1 MLFWLGQILTQYYG
15 PFRLLNS
22 YLFLAGL
29 GAALG
34 AMSTLFLLPKFWKW
48 LPRDN
53 GRIYAVDG
61 QIAKGKPVSAGAVFI
76 PLVVMVCLLV
86 VPFNWQIL
94 GILACLML
102 AMFEGHLDDMKNTAI
117 MVNLELGG

>member
-1 MLFWLGQILTQYYG
+1 MLSWLGELLTPFYG
-15 PFRLLNS
+15 PFRLLYS

-34 AMSTLFLLPKFWKW
+34 AISTLFLLPKLWNW

-61 QIAKGKPVSAGAVFI
+61 EKARGKPVSAGAVFI
-76 PLVVMVCLLV
+76 PLFVLVCLLV
-86 VPFNWQIL
+86 VPFNWQLI

-102 AMFEGHLDDMKNTAI
+102 AMFEGHLDDMKTDFGTVPYAK
-117 MVNLELGG
+117 